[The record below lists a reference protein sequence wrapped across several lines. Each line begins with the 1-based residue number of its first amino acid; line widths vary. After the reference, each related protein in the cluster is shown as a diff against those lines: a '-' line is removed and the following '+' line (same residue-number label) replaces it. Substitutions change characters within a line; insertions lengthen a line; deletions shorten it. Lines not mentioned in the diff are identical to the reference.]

1 MSDISLEEFTKIKSK
16 ADIFYKSVGCV
27 RCPALDANVHFTSDG
42 FHHLQ
47 FDGTRAERTKI
58 VQKNKMLCLHEAVE
72 VIKKSNTV
80 QEYRTAVQPIGKPD
94 KSGFRSTKNVVYY
107 AFHAITDFSKLRRV
121 NVVVRRVGDG
131 NFHFWS
137 VMPSWKEEEI
147 TDTQKMRKVGGDWL
161 LDA

>member
-1 MSDISLEEFTKIKSK
+1 MSELNLEEFAKIKSK
-16 ADIFYKSVGCV
+16 AEIFYKSIGCV
-27 RCPALDANVHFTSDG
+27 RCPALKADVYFTSDG

-58 VQKNKMLCLHEAVE
+58 VQRNKMLCLREAVD
-72 VIKKSNTV
+72 VIKKSATV
-80 QEYRTAVQPIGKPD
+80 QEYRTAIQPIGKRD
-94 KSGFRSTKNVVYY
+94 KHGFRATKSVVYY
-107 AFHAITDFSKLRRV
+107 AFHAITDFTKLRRV

-137 VMPSWKEEEI
+137 VMPFWKEEEN